1 VNEGSQICKEK
12 SFKKSSIKM
21 NSKFYFIPKKKKKN
35 KIKIKNNSL
44 SNPIKKES
52 LYLEFEK

>member
-1 VNEGSQICKEK
+1 
-12 SFKKSSIKM
+12 M
-21 NSKFYFIPKKKKKN
+21 NSKFYFIPKKKKN